1 MSEIYIIA
9 GPPGIGKSTR
19 GAGFIDPDIDILNE
33 DDTKLRYKDKGFPDY
48 NEYAL
53 TRVRNI
59 IRHKLIRNEDFALEL
74 NLGFAHQYEYALSA
88 KKFSQENK
96 LNIILFYTDS
106 LQLCLDR
113 ARERH
118 ISGLHLVKP
127 EIIRQMFD
135 NTIPLLKENFA
146 AIDII
151 ILLDAN
157 ENNKLTTV
165 AIYNKYA
172 RRLDIHDNSPGWFKN
187 DLKLFIENYLAE
199 LKIEQPGIK
208 PWENDPEQDNDYRPR
223 RKR

>member
-1 MSEIYIIA
+1 MSEIFIIA

-19 GAGFIDPDIDILNE
+19 GADFVDPDLDILNE
-33 DDTKLRYKDKGFPDY
+33 DDVKVKYKEKGFPDY
-48 NEYAL
+48 NEYAM

-59 IRHKLIRNEDFALEL
+59 IRHKLISNEDFALEL

-88 KKFSQENK
+88 KKFSRENK

-113 ARERH
+113 AKERYN
-118 ISGLHLVKP
+118 SGLHLVKP
-127 EIIRQMFD
+127 EIIQQMYF

-146 AIDII
+146 SIDLV
-151 ILLDAN
+151 ILIDAGKD
-157 ENNKLTTV
+157 NKIVTV
-165 AIYNKYA
+165 AIYNKDL

-187 DLKLFIENYLAE
+187 DLKSFIENYLAE
-199 LKIEQPGIK
+199 LKIEQPGTK
-208 PWENDPEQDNDYRPR
+208 PWESDPDQDQDYRPR